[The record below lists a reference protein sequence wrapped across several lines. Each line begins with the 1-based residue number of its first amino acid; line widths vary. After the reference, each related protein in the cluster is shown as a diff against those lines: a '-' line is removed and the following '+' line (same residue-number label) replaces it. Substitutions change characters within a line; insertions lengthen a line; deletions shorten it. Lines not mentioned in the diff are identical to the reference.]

1 MKKLLKNLGIW
12 ILIAMVIG
20 IVVGYFM
27 GPDASVFKPLGDLFI
42 QLIKMLVVPL
52 VLVSIISGAAS
63 LGETKSAGLVGGI
76 SIAYMLVTTLISIV
90 IAILLGVV
98 FEPGKSVDDN
108 TFNKTEYEYFVEGN
122 NNLYIDV
129 NNGES
134 TLESLSYSIETK
146 GIAEAKWLVYAEDDK
161 QPSISELLILGNT
174 IDLTELVANEP
185 EACSTEDSMDAE
197 NCTTTNEGET
207 INNENSEVENAV
219 EDEAITVAKF
229 ATFEVK
235 ELEAG
240 TKYNIVV
247 AAITESGETVVTT
260 PVLNNTLPQAMGFWD
275 TIISM
280 IPENPI
286 KALTDGNILQI
297 IIFGLFLGFGIS
309 ILATERRRK
318 VVSGLNTILEALI
331 WCIGKVMYVAPF
343 GVFGL
348 IADATG
354 EFGIS
359 TLAQIA
365 NVLWLDLIAVAII
378 LFGLYPMTIAIFSR
392 VPLKTYFRSML
403 KPQIVSF
410 STASSLATLPVNM
423 EACDEMGISKQTS
436 GFVLPLGATIN
447 MAGNAIYYALL
458 AIFFAQF
465 YDVDLGMAEYVS
477 ITVVCTLGAIGQAGV
492 PGPTLLAAAVL
503 VAADIPL
510 EGLPLFY
517 ALDRIFDMIRTTLNI
532 TGDAACA
539 AVVDRFV
546 KR

>member
-1 MKKLLKNLGIW
+1 MKKLLKNLSIW
-12 ILIAMVIG
+12 ILIAMVVG
-20 IVVGYFM
+20 ILVGVAM
-27 GPDASVFKPLGDLFI
+27 GPEASVFKPLGDFFI

-76 SIAYMLVTTLISIV
+76 SIGYMMFTTLISIIV
-90 IAILLGVV
+90 AIVLAIV
-98 FEPGKSVDDN
+98 FQPGKGLDN
-108 TFNKTEYEYFVEGN
+108 EDFISNKREYVATVNDKEVF
-122 NNLYIDV
+122 IDV
-129 NNGES
+129 EMGKATETSLDFSIDTEGIES
-134 TLESLSYSIETK
+134 
-146 GIAEAKWLVYAEDDK
+146 AKWLAYNEADGVPTRNEVVA
-161 QPSISELLILGNT
+161 LGNYFNLKDSDTITADGLEVGNKYGIIVAATT
-174 IDLTELVANEP
+174 IDNKEVMTE
-185 EACSTEDSMDAE
+185 
-197 NCTTTNEGET
+197 
-207 INNENSEVENAV
+207 
-219 EDEAITVAKF
+219 
-229 ATFEVK
+229 
-235 ELEAG
+235 
-240 TKYNIVV
+240 
-247 AAITESGETVVTT
+247 
-260 PVLNNTLPQAMGFWD
+260 PVLNNTLTPPMGFWD
-275 TIISM
+275 TVIGM

-309 ILATERRRK
+309 ALAQEKRRK
-318 VVSGLNTILEALI
+318 VVGSLNTILEALI

-354 EFGIS
+354 TFGFDM
-359 TLAQIA
+359 LVQIA
-365 NVLWLDLIAVAII
+365 NVLWLDLLAVAII
-378 LFGLYPMTIAIFSR
+378 GLGLYPLTVALLSR
-392 VPLKTYFRSML
+392 VPLKSYFRSMI
-403 KPQIVSF
+403 KPQVVSF

-447 MAGNAIYYALL
+447 MSGNAIYYALL

-465 YDVDLGMAEYVS
+465 YGIDLGMAEYVS
-477 ITVVCTLGAIGQAGV
+477 IAIVCTLGAIGQAGV

-503 VAADIPL
+503 VAAGIPL

-546 KR
+546 KRQ